1 MIEKKELVENV
12 DAVIDAL
19 SNLEQ
24 TIDVRG
30 AIASGTRF
38 KSALSHAL
46 RVPKSKLPEGSQFQ
60 LSDDKGLTD
69 EDPVVSNE
77 EELLNEEALS
87 SKDTLHEDVSVKKDK
102 KTKKK

>member
-1 MIEKKELVENV
+1 MIEKKELVEKV
-12 DAVIDAL
+12 DAVIDTL

-46 RVPKSKLPEGSQFQ
+46 RVPKSKLPEGNQFQ
-60 LSDDKGLTD
+60 LSDDKGLTN
-69 EDPVVSNE
+69 EEVVVSND
-77 EELLNEEALS
+77 EELVNEKALS
-87 SKDTLHEDVSVKKDK
+87 SKDTLHEDVGVKKEK